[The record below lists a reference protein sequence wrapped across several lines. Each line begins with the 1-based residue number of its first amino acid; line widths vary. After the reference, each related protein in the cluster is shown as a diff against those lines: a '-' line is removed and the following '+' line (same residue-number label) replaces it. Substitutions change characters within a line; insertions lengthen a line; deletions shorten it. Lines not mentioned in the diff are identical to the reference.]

1 MVAIKKMN
9 DSRDKGRKKMKK
21 KYVSLVMAAML
32 TLGAAG
38 LANASN
44 AISYT
49 ALDLADVTPGQDLW
63 QYSYTVSG
71 DSFAMGTGFA
81 IDFEKDLFMLTESAN
96 LTAPNAGWDVWTYTS
111 SYDAN
116 NFVYDAYALEDN
128 ASLADTFTVDFVWTG
143 AADAPGAQFY
153 VVYNQN
159 EGTVLQNG
167 STTAAPVP
175 VPAALLLLGSGW
187 AAIAGAGLRK
197 KSKKA

>member
-1 MVAIKKMN
+1 
-9 DSRDKGRKKMKK
+9 MKK

-49 ALDLADVTPGQDLW
+49 ALDLTDTIDGQDLW

-81 IDFEKDLFMLTESAN
+81 IDFEKDLFMVSASVLQDADWYVQTYES
-96 LTAPNAGWDVWTYTS
+96 TYFPGEI
-111 SYDAN
+111 
-116 NFVYDAYALEDN
+116 FVYDAYAQVEN
-128 ASLADTFTVDFVWTG
+128 ASLANMFTVDFVWTG

-159 EGTVLQNG
+159 EGTVLQSG

>member
-1 MVAIKKMN
+1 
-9 DSRDKGRKKMKK
+9 MKK

-49 ALDLADVTPGQDLW
+49 ALDLTDVNTGEDLW
-63 QYSYTVSG
+63 RYTYTVTG
-71 DSFAMGTGFA
+71 DSFASGTGFA
-81 IDFEKDLFMLTESAN
+81 IDFEKDLFVLSEGRQI
-96 LTAPNAGWDVWTYTS
+96 APNDDWDVWTGNSAYYS
-111 SYDAN
+111 EIAV
-116 NFVYDAYALEDN
+116 FDAYALVDS
-128 ASLADTFTVDFVWTG
+128 ASLANQFSVDFSWTG
-143 AADAPGAQFY
+143 GVDGPGEQFY

-159 EGTVLQNG
+159 EGTSISGL
-167 STTAAPVP
+167 TTAAPVP

>member
-1 MVAIKKMN
+1 
-9 DSRDKGRKKMKK
+9 MKK

-49 ALDLADVTPGQDLW
+49 ALDLTDTIDGQDLW

-81 IDFEKDLFMLTESAN
+81 IDFEKDFFLLTESAN

-111 SYDAN
+111 SYDTN

-143 AADAPGAQFY
+143 AADAPGTQYF
-153 VVYNQN
+153 VVYDQDYK
-159 EGTVLQNG
+159 VLQNG
-167 STTAAPVP
+167 LTTAAPVP

>member
-1 MVAIKKMN
+1 
-9 DSRDKGRKKMKK
+9 MKK

-38 LANASN
+38 LANASS

-49 ALDLADVTPGQDLW
+49 ALDLADVNTGEDLW
-63 QYSYTVSG
+63 RYTYTVTG
-71 DSFAMGTGFA
+71 DSFDSGTGFA
-81 IDFEKDLFMLTESAN
+81 IDFEKSLFVFSEGEQI
-96 LTAPNAGWDVWTYTS
+96 APNSDWDVWTYTS
-111 SYDAN
+111 AYDSEIAV
-116 NFVYDAYALEDN
+116 FDAYAQVDS
-128 ASLADTFTVDFVWTG
+128 ASLANQFSVDFSWTG
-143 AADAPGAQFY
+143 GVDGPGAQFY

-167 STTAAPVP
+167 LTTAAPVP

>member
-1 MVAIKKMN
+1 
-9 DSRDKGRKKMKK
+9 MKK
-21 KYVSLVMAAML
+21 KYISLVMVGML

-49 ALDLADVTPGQDLW
+49 ALDLTDVTVGEDLW

-71 DSFAMGTGFA
+71 DGFAMGTGFA
-81 IDFEKDLFMLTESAN
+81 IDFESDLFMLSESAQI
-96 LTAPNAGWDVWTYTS
+96 APNSDWDVQTYAS
-111 SYDAN
+111 FYGSN
-116 NFVYDAYALEDN
+116 IVVYDAYAKVDN
-128 ASLADTFTVDFVWTG
+128 ASLANQFSVDFIWTG
-143 AADAPGAQFY
+143 AGAAPGDQYY

-159 EGTVLQNG
+159 DGTVLQNG
-167 STTAAPVP
+167 LTTAAPVP

-197 KSKKA
+197 KNKKA